1 MKYFYEKG
9 QFYNG
14 SVCDKEEMM
23 MYREMAEKTLDE
35 YRRNQSEAQSMFPG
49 EDGLQLEALKETL
62 RQFEINPK
70 RYSLMDQD
78 GEGTI
83 CLNFVK
89 GAWSIYSCERGQ
101 RHFLQPYPTFD
112 LAALDLIWY
121 MVEEPEGQDQMCYF
135 YHMLSAAMSDLASEK
150 NRNNAEGL

>member
-14 SVCDKEEMM
+14 SVYDEKEIK
-23 MYREMAEKTLDE
+23 MYREMAEKTLNE
-35 YRRNQSEAQSMFPG
+35 YRRNQPDAQSMFPE

-70 RYSLMDQD
+70 IYSLMDQD

-83 CLNFVK
+83 CLNFVN
-89 GAWSIYSCERGQ
+89 GAWTIYSCERGQ
-101 RHFLQPYPTFD
+101 RAFLQPYPTFD

-121 MVEEPEGQDQMCYF
+121 LVEEPEGQDQMCYF
-135 YHMLSAAMSDLASEK
+135 YHMLSTAMSDLASEK
-150 NRNNAEGL
+150 NPNNAEGL